1 MITANTAQPLWYAAA
16 PARADHIIAEL
27 VPCMAE
33 PTPDKARKAMTTM
46 DEERTRL
53 SSAIDG
59 PTTAREALDRPMDVD
74 RSFLAN
80 EAADPRHRTERGAP
94 DPRQKRPASP

>member
-1 MITANTAQPLWYAAA
+1 
-16 PARADHIIAEL
+16 
-27 VPCMAE
+27 
-33 PTPDKARKAMTTM
+33 MTTM

-80 EAADPRHRTERGAP
+80 EAADPAPNGAG
-94 DPRQKRPASP
+94 RP